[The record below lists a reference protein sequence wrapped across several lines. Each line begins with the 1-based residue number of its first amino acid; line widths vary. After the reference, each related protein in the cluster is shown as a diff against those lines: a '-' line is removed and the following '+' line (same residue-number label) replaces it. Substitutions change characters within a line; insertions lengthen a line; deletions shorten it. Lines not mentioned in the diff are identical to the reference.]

1 MVSSFSSPLSFSS
14 TATVSRT
21 LYTPFSRTDFT
32 RHPSSFRP
40 KGTMIRWV
48 NSPSGTLPT
57 ASPAVTW
64 SPGFTRGVNS
74 QSLLGMGSRYTPRCR
89 KKPHC
94 CASSGRGFCRPSN
107 TWVSRP
113 GPSSTLISSPESST
127 LSPTW
132 MPLVIS

>member
-1 MVSSFSSPLSFSS
+1 MVSAFSSPFSFSI

-32 RHPSSFRP
+32 CHSPFTP

-57 ASPAVTW
+57 ASPAVTR
-64 SPGFTRGVNS
+64 SPGCTRGVNS
-74 QSLLGMGSRYTPRCR
+74 QSLLGMGSRYTPRSR
-89 KKPHC
+89 KKPHFS
-94 CASSGRGFCRPSN
+94 ARSGSGFCRPSN

-113 GPSSTLISSPESST
+113 GPSSTLISSPDSST